1 MRPHENLTA
10 SMKQAGIDIYIVP
23 TSDAHQMEYLD
34 AHDRTREFLS
44 GFTGSAG
51 TLVVT
56 QDAAYLWTDG
66 RYFLQA
72 TKELEGSGISLMK
85 MGEENVPTVEEF
97 VREHG
102 GRVGFDA
109 KTFPL
114 RLYERLEGLE
124 RVDIDLVS
132 PLWTNRP
139 DAHRTDAFLV
149 NEGNYARTAK
159 EKLNALRKDL
169 AKTGATA
176 TVIGALEDIAWVLNL
191 RARDVRCNP
200 VFTSYLFVDA
210 KRAVLFASEEHLPE
224 NVRAAL
230 REAEVETMPYDE
242 VFDFMDKIS
251 DTVYLDP
258 DRSSTRMR
266 MHITGKVVTGR
277 NLTTLP
283 KAIKDEAE
291 IAAIRRAMH
300 TDGVALV
307 RFLNW
312 LEHHK
317 DKGITEMDVVETLL
331 AYRKKGEG
339 FVEES
344 FETIAGYGPNGAIIH
359 YEPTEA
365 SHAKIEPRGL
375 LLLDSGGQYQDGTT
389 DITRT
394 IALGPVTEEQRR
406 VYTLVLKGHIQL
418 ELAKF
423 PDGCSGTQ
431 IDALAREPLW
441 RAGLNYLHGTGH
453 GVGSYLNVHEG
464 PHQVRMEYMPAA
476 LRAGMT
482 VTNEPGIYLSDRFG
496 VRIENTCLIKD
507 YMETELGR
515 FLKMESLTLCPIDLA
530 PVDCSLLTA
539 EEKQWLNDY
548 HQMVCEK
555 LAPHLDGE
563 DLAWLQ
569 DHCKPIEA

>member
-1 MRPHENLTA
+1 M
-10 SMKQAGIDIYIVP
+10 
-23 TSDAHQMEYLD
+23 
-34 AHDRTREFLS
+34 
-44 GFTGSAG
+44 
-51 TLVVT
+51 
-56 QDAAYLWTDG
+56 
-66 RYFLQA
+66 
-72 TKELEGSGISLMK
+72 
-85 MGEENVPTVEEF
+85 
-97 VREHG
+97 
-102 GRVGFDA
+102 
-109 KTFPL
+109 
-114 RLYERLEGLE
+114 
-124 RVDIDLVS
+124 
-132 PLWTNRP
+132 
-139 DAHRTDAFLV
+139 
-149 NEGNYARTAK
+149 
-159 EKLNALRKDL
+159 
-169 AKTGATA
+169 
-176 TVIGALEDIAWVLNL
+176 
-191 RARDVRCNP
+191 
-200 VFTSYLFVDA
+200 
-210 KRAVLFASEEHLPE
+210 LFASEEHLPE

-394 IALGPVTEEQRR
+394 IPMGELTEEEMRD
-406 VYTLVLKGHIQL
+406 YTIVLKAHI
-418 ELAKF
+418 
-423 PDGCSGTQ
+423 
-431 IDALAREPLW
+431 ALATAIFPRDTRGYALDAITRVPLW
-441 RAGLNYLHGTGH
+441 QRAMDYKHGTGH
-453 GVGSYLNVHEG
+453 GVGFFLGVHEG
-464 PHQVRMEYMPAA
+464 PQSISRGFIDVPME
-476 LRAGMT
+476 LGM
-482 VTNEPGIYLSDRFG
+482 VTSNEPGLYIADAHG
-496 VRIENTCLIKD
+496 IRIESLVLTVPYEKNAFGEF
-507 YMETELGR
+507 YAFET
-515 FLKMESLTLCPIDLA
+515 LTLCPIDMR
-530 PVDCSLLTA
+530 PVLPELLTDEEREWIESYNRHVFEELRGELTA
-539 EEKQWLNDY
+539 EECKTF
-548 HQMVCEK
+548 ETITK
-555 LAPHLDGE
+555 L
-563 DLAWLQ
+563 
-569 DHCKPIEA
+569 

>member
-394 IALGPVTEEQRR
+394 IPMGELTEEEMRD
-406 VYTLVLKGHIQL
+406 YTIVLKAHI
-418 ELAKF
+418 
-423 PDGCSGTQ
+423 
-431 IDALAREPLW
+431 ALATAIFPRDTRGYALDAITRVPLW
-441 RAGLNYLHGTGH
+441 QRAMDYKHGTGH
-453 GVGSYLNVHEG
+453 GVGFFLGVHEG
-464 PHQVRMEYMPAA
+464 PQSISRGFIDVPME
-476 LRAGMT
+476 LGM
-482 VTNEPGIYLSDRFG
+482 VTSNEPGLYIADAHG
-496 VRIENTCLIKD
+496 IRIESLVLTVPYEKNAFGEF
-507 YMETELGR
+507 YAFET
-515 FLKMESLTLCPIDLA
+515 LTLCPIDMR
-530 PVDCSLLTA
+530 PVLPELLTDEEREWIESYNRHVFEELRGELTA
-539 EEKQWLNDY
+539 EECKTF
-548 HQMVCEK
+548 ETITK
-555 LAPHLDGE
+555 L
-563 DLAWLQ
+563 
-569 DHCKPIEA
+569 